1 MINNFSD
8 KYEFYYKKKMDTKG
22 MQNPIFKL
30 MAQQNEEK
38 EMQNPLGLDQTG
50 LQNPFFSEETG
61 MINENLMNN
70 MGNMNNMMMNNNMN
84 GNLMNNMGNM
94 NNMMISQMGESLMGT
109 MEMNNRNFA
118 SMNQTMVMDEDAQR
132 LKGIIKPYEN
142 RIKELEEINRK
153 NNFTITVLKDKLNQM
168 SHREQ
173 QLEEELMMNN
183 MNDMNNM
190 MNNIDNYILNI
201 SFEYGLDVQKINCLN
216 DELVL
221 SIINKYCKKNG
232 LDQKSLFFYFNNKI
246 IPNDSTAFE
255 IGLGNNSII
264 EVVDKT
270 SQNFINFLNNNNF
283 INNFNLNFDNL
294 NRSIDSNNNDN
305 DNDEKKINLIFN
317 YQGKKEVIFLGE
329 NSLVGD
335 GLRAFLEKKDIDEDD
350 YKHFTFVYDDKNLF
364 LDDER
369 KLKDIFFG
377 VHAQINVLG
386 K

>member
-1 MINNFSD
+1 
-8 KYEFYYKKKMDTKG
+8 
-22 MQNPIFKL
+22 MQNPIFRL
-30 MAQQNEEK
+30 MAQQNKEK

-190 MNNIDNYILNI
+190 MNNMNDMNNMMNNIDNYILNI
-201 SFEYGLDVQKINCLN
+201 SFEYGLDVQKIKCLN

-221 SIINKYCKKNG
+221 SIINKYCKKNR
-232 LDQKSLFFYFNNKI
+232 LDQKNLSFYFNNKI

-270 SQNFINFLNNNNF
+270 NLNFNNFLNKNNF
-283 INNFNLNFDNL
+283 INNFNL
-294 NRSIDSNNNDN
+294 I
-305 DNDEKKINLIFN
+305 LIILI
-317 YQGKKEVIFLGE
+317 KLMTLIIMIMMK
-329 NSLVGD
+329 
-335 GLRAFLEKKDIDEDD
+335 
-350 YKHFTFVYDDKNLF
+350 
-364 LDDER
+364 R
-369 KLKDIFFG
+369 KLI
-377 VHAQINVLG
+377 
-386 K
+386 